1 MEFVLDLGIPNVARA
16 TLQQAIMSMMEWHH
30 TGLYHPCFNS
40 KTTALLGFISW
51 CWWLKNISQGPLK
64 PGDPESKAAK
74 KAEEGTCQSKDGDKR
89 HGSAQLPFFF
99 FFCIQILLLQATDPD
114 MCTEN
119 SLHLLSLFITW
130 NHIDALPV
138 PFTVLPLAK
147 CWPDFLSHSPN
158 DNYKIYPLT
167 TPVF

>member
-51 CWWLKNISQGPLK
+51 CWWLKNISQGPLE

-99 FFCIQILLLQATDPD
+99 FFFAFRFYYSKPQTQICALKTPCIYYLYLLHETTLMLYQ
-114 MCTEN
+114 
-119 SLHLLSLFITW
+119 SLSLCF
-130 NHIDALPV
+130 H
-138 PFTVLPLAK
+138 
-147 CWPDFLSHSPN
+147 
-158 DNYKIYPLT
+158 
-167 TPVF
+167 

>member
-99 FFCIQILLLQATDPD
+99 FF
-114 MCTEN
+114 
-119 SLHLLSLFITW
+119 LHSDFITPSHRPRYVHW
-130 NHIDALPV
+130 KLPASIISIYYMKPHWCFTS
-138 PFTVLPLAK
+138 PFHCASISKMLARLPL
-147 CWPDFLSHSPN
+147 
-158 DNYKIYPLT
+158 PL
-167 TPVF
+167 PQWQL